1 MIRLTFSI
9 KHLPIKVC
17 EATINSMQ
25 LDLGSDPR
33 TDILL
38 RAQATLIERFGR
50 IVRPAD
56 KRRSPEWVLVH
67 GVIGAQTKTA
77 ASNASTDG
85 LLEEY
90 GSWEA
95 VAAAPVEELEKRLHR
110 QTFPS
115 VAARRLK
122 DCLGAIIK
130 ARGSVDLRH
139 LSNLETAEAMAWLE
153 TLPGVARKNSAGVMN
168 ASTFNRRA
176 MVIDG
181 HHRRIMQRMGI
192 VPPKAD
198 TARTYDA
205 LMPIVPEEW
214 SAEDMDE
221 HHLLLKKLGQTCCR
235 PRKAECDDCPVR
247 ADCKFAA
254 GRL

>member
-1 MIRLTFSI
+1 
-9 KHLPIKVC
+9 
-17 EATINSMQ
+17 MQ
-25 LDLGSDPR
+25 LDLGPDKR
-33 TDILL
+33 TESL
-38 RAQATLIERFGR
+38 RRLQRDMIAAFGR
-50 IVRPAD
+50 IIRPPD

-85 LLEEY
+85 LLADF

-95 VAAAPVEELEKRLHR
+95 VAQVPLDTLEARLQR

-115 VAARRLK
+115 VAAKRLK
-122 DCLGAIIK
+122 DCLNAIIA

-139 LSNLETAEAMAWLE
+139 LSNLETAEAIQWLE
-153 TLPGVARKNSAGVMN
+153 QLPGVARKNAAGVMN
-168 ASTFNRRA
+168 ASTFNRKA

-192 VPPKAD
+192 VAEKAD
-198 TARTYDA
+198 TAKTYDA
-205 LMPIVPEEW
+205 LMPILPEDW

-221 HHLLLKKLGQTCCR
+221 HHLLLKKLGQTHCR
-235 PRKAECDDCPVR
+235 PRTPDCAACFVQSY
-247 ADCKFAA
+247 CKT
-254 GRL
+254 GTSRLGNR

>member
-1 MIRLTFSI
+1 
-9 KHLPIKVC
+9 
-17 EATINSMQ
+17 MQ
-25 LDLGSDPR
+25 LDLGPDPR
-33 TDILL
+33 TGIL
-38 RAQATLIERFGR
+38 RRMQAALIAEFGR
-50 IVRPAD
+50 VVRPPE
-56 KRRSPEWVLVH
+56 KRRDPVWVLVH

-77 ASNASTDG
+77 ASNASTDA

-95 VAAAPVEELEKRLHR
+95 AAQAPVSDLEERLQR
-110 QTFPS
+110 QTFPT

-122 DCLGAIIK
+122 DCLNAIIA
-130 ARGSVDLRH
+130 ARGSADLRH
-139 LSNLETAEAMAWLE
+139 LSNLETAEAMAWME
-153 TLPGVARKNSAGVMN
+153 QLPGVARKNSAGVMN

-198 TARTYDA
+198 TAKTYDA

-214 SAEDMDE
+214 SAADMDE
-221 HHLLLKKLGQTCCR
+221 HHLLLKKLGQTYCR
-235 PRKAECDDCPVR
+235 PRKPMCDGCPVR
-247 ADCKFAA
+247 QDCKLGSAA
-254 GRL
+254 P